1 MHACGVAIDSFA
13 KPRADARTHT
23 ALLVTHAQLLL
34 LCQRLPKSC
43 GQAARE
49 VRLPSD
55 VLRTILTCFDATA
68 HHTPRGMRPSRVC
81 AMWSGTLHGL
91 SLAAVCILSLPPSHC
106 ADRRCGV
113 GSTWA
118 PPLAPPPRLA
128 PRMRVAAAWS
138 THAVSNHCH
147 ILWQQHGRAAS
158 TVRMRPLP
166 ASHLVGRHHGGTS
179 GISGASGVHVP
190 ITSHHTSIPRWVKPI
205 ASVVVSTACSYGLAV
220 HCVLAPL
227 AVTSPWE
234 PGLWRRC
241 M

>member
-1 MHACGVAIDSFA
+1 MRNAVRYFA
-13 KPRADARTHT
+13 RFVLGSGLYLFLATFAMRRSTLWRRKYVGSPYRTASTPRAAR
-23 ALLVTHAQLLL
+23 
-34 LCQRLPKSC
+34 
-43 GQAARE
+43 AR
-49 VRLPSD
+49 
-55 VLRTILTCFDATA
+55 
-68 HHTPRGMRPSRVC
+68 
-81 AMWSGTLHGL
+81 
-91 SLAAVCILSLPPSHC
+91 
-106 ADRRCGV
+106 
-113 GSTWA
+113 
-118 PPLAPPPRLA
+118 
-128 PRMRVAAAWS
+128 AAAWS

-234 PGLWRRC
+234 PGLGRRC